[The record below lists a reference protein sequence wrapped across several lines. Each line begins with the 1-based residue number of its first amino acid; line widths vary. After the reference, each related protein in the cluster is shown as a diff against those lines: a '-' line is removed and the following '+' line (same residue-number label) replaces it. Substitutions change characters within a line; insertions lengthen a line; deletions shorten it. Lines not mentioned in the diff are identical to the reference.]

1 LGLPPLLA
9 AEGLAPAEQWQLLDM
24 LYGHKRSLIEGGI
37 AFSAVGLACMV
48 QTGLVWFGAC
58 AGTGLLVLMSRLAL
72 AERFHEYRR
81 AHLADGTVLAGCEL
95 GAAAGE
101 ESVKV
106 WARRFTWGVA
116 ASAFCWGLTDLCVF
130 TRSGDVNLQL
140 FLAVVQS
147 VWLANAGLR
156 NAASPAAVLA
166 QASLSILPTMVACAI
181 GQTGL
186 FRGFSLLWLVAFSA
200 TLSIAR
206 HAGDH
211 IVRLLTSEHRLEEA
225 NARLEAVSATDALT
239 GIANRRAFET
249 TLHAEWA
256 RALRDGSP
264 LGLLLMDVDDFKLFN
279 DRYGHPAGDACLR
292 LMALQIQR
300 CLRQP
305 PDLAARYG
313 GEEFVALLPGL
324 GEARVLEVAER
335 VRRGVL
341 AARMA
346 HGGSRF
352 GVVTLSIGAASLRPQ
367 DGGSAEELVELAD
380 RALYAAKRQGR
391 NKVRLGS
398 DMSAVRVV

>member
-1 LGLPPLLA
+1 
-9 AEGLAPAEQWQLLDM
+9 LAPAEQWQLLDM
-24 LYGHKRSLIEGGI
+24 LYGHKRSLVEGAI
-37 AFSAVGLACMV
+37 AFGAVAVACMV
-48 QTGLVWFGAC
+48 QTGQVWFGAC
-58 AGTGLLVLMSRLAL
+58 AGTALLVLMSRLAL
-72 AERFHEYRR
+72 ADRFQQYRR
-81 AHLADGTVLAGCEL
+81 AHVLDGGTPSGPDSAEL
-95 GAAAGE
+95 
-101 ESVKV
+101 

-140 FLAVVQS
+140 FLAVLQS
-147 VWLANAGLR
+147 AWLANGGLR

-166 QASLSILPTMVACAI
+166 QTSLSILPTMVACAI
-181 GQTGL
+181 GWTGL

-200 TLSIAR
+200 TLSIAQ
-206 HAGDH
+206 HAGEQ
-211 IVRLLTSEHRLEEA
+211 IVRLLTSEQRLERA

-249 TLHAEWA
+249 TLQVEWA
-256 RALRDGSP
+256 RALRDGSS

-292 LMALQIQR
+292 ALAMLIRR
-300 CLRQP
+300 CLRDP

-324 GEARVLEVAER
+324 AEEAMREVAER

-341 AARMA
+341 VAQIP

-352 GVVTLSIGAASLRPQ
+352 GVVTLSVGAASLRPQ
-367 DGGSAEELVELAD
+367 DGGSAEQLVELAD
-380 RALYAAKRQGR
+380 RALYVAKRKGR
-391 NKVRLGS
+391 NKVWIAS
-398 DMSAVRVV
+398 DSGRVKDVLF